1 MAKDRTRHARIREPK
16 QESQADM
23 VEREA
28 MQVLSWF
35 AYAMMILAIVLV
47 ELADKAAGVAYRI
60 LEAEHEER

>member
-1 MAKDRTRHARIREPK
+1 MAKDRTRHARIRESK
-16 QESQADM
+16 QETQFDM
-23 VEREA
+23 AAQGA

-47 ELADKAAGVAYRI
+47 ELADKAVGVAYRI